1 MKLVSFRWEGRDR
14 FGAVTGDRVYELS
27 SGAHGLREALT
38 HWGIEEIARRA
49 KAATESIP
57 LAQIEWLPPVVNPS
71 KIICVGLNYFEHA
84 KEAKMEVPRHPSLFV
99 RFPEAQVGHLAPVV
113 RPTASEKF
121 DYEAELAVVI
131 GKAGRHI
138 REAEADQYVAGYSC
152 FAENS
157 VRDWQTHSRQATP
170 GKNFEGSGA
179 FGPWLVTPDEA
190 GPVGNMEVIGRLNG
204 TVMQRDSAANMIFSV
219 PAMLSYV
226 STFITLLPGDVIV
239 TGTPAGVGFTRTPPI
254 WLRPGDRF
262 DVEITGV
269 GTLSNPVIDERSTE
283 GTSHA

>member
-1 MKLVSFRWEGRDR
+1 MQLASFRWQGKDR
-14 FGAVTGDRVYELS
+14 FGVVTGDIVNDLS
-27 SGAHGLREALT
+27 GDAHDLREALT
-38 HWGIEEIARRA
+38 RWGIEGISERA
-49 KAATESIP
+49 KAATGSIP
-57 LAQIEWLPPVVNPS
+57 LGSIEWLPPITNPS
-71 KIICVGLNYFEHA
+71 KILCVGLNYYEHA
-84 KEAKMEVPRHPSLFV
+84 KEAKMEVPRHPSIFV

-131 GKAGRHI
+131 GKPGRYI
-138 REAEADQYVAGYSC
+138 REEDAGQYVAGYSC

-157 VRDWQTHSRQATP
+157 IRDWQTHSRQATP
-170 GKNFEGSGA
+170 GKNFEASGA

-190 GPVGNMEVIGRLNG
+190 GPVEKMEVIGRLNG

-226 STFITLLPGDVIV
+226 STFITLSPGDVIV

-262 DVEITGV
+262 EVEITGV
-269 GTLSNPVIDERSTE
+269 GTLSNPTIDERFTE
-283 GTSHA
+283 GNSHA